1 MAEDAPVSIT
11 YLLHLY
17 QYFAALLIT
26 SSIVFACMFSVSK
39 YRFSKDDL
47 IIVMCFTNAWGISL
61 SKWAKLLIAS
71 LKKEKDVNCVALGCW
86 VLRIASVCSVYCWHG
101 VAVGNSGIQ
110 MCIPSIAFL
119 FSIISVIMCWCIL
132 FLCRTSL
139 SLICDDLTCKLLHS
153 LYSSL

>member
-17 QYFAALLIT
+17 QC
-26 SSIVFACMFSVSK
+26 FACFWLLVLLFLRVCFQYLK
-39 YRFSKDDL
+39 YRFSKAIL
-47 IIVMCFTNAWGISL
+47 ILVMCFTNAWGISL